1 MKCPKCGFD
10 NPEDT
15 LFCKECD
22 WRVDVPYI
30 PEKKST
36 ALPYC
41 VAAILIGAVAAILAY
56 ANQAYIAAGLGAIG
70 LVIGGYAI
78 NMPRLLNSSNKA
90 LLTAMA
96 GVGLLLSIVA
106 FMFGLYQAVM

>member
-22 WRVDVPYI
+22 WRVDVPYV
-30 PEKKST
+30 PEKKPN
-36 ALPYC
+36 ALVYC
-41 VAAILIGAVAAILAY
+41 AAALAIGAVAIILAFTIKGY
-56 ANQAYIAAGLGAIG
+56 AAVAVGAVGLI
-70 LVIGGYAI
+70 VGGYAI
-78 NMPRLLNSSNKA
+78 NVPRLLNSSNKT
-90 LLTAMA
+90 LLVAIA
-96 GVGLLLSIVA
+96 GAGLMLSIVG